1 MLRPYIMNVSYACF
15 GIYYSQIS
23 SDELPVSCP
32 TLEETD
38 EVCMM
43 GGLNILLNQIT
54 IQSLTECRQFQEEE
68 FEDLSLIRSTW
79 EDSLW

>member
-1 MLRPYIMNVSYACF
+1 ML

-23 SDELPVSCP
+23 SDKLPVSHQ

-38 EVCMM
+38 EISMIYHQSLQM
-43 GGLNILLNQIT
+43 GGLNILLNQVT
-54 IQSLTECRQFQEEE
+54 IQSSTEWQQFQEEE

-79 EDSLW
+79 EDGKTSFW